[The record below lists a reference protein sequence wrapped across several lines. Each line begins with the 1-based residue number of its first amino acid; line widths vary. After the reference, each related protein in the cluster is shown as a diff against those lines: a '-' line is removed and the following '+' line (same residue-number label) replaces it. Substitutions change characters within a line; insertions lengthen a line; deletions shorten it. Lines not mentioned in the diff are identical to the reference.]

1 MSSDVPYTT
10 EACCQIP
17 VVQSTYQPQGEI
29 IKMGKYDDVYV
40 VGNKGST
47 TSVINVFDIFG
58 FFPQTQQGADIL
70 AETLGA
76 RVYMPDFFFGK
87 PYPLAEHP
95 PKNDEQKKNFSAFF
109 ATTAAPD
116 NVLPGLLEFA
126 NQLRKDGTSKLY
138 VYGFCWGGK
147 IATLCGCQTREDSS
161 QPLFDAVAAVH
172 PAMMNA
178 ADGKNLLVPIG
189 IFPSQDENVEE
200 FKKMVSE
207 LESKPF
213 ASKNAYRVYPTMHH
227 GWAAAR
233 ANLDD
238 EENLKQYKDVYS
250 RLATFFQNAA

>member
-40 VGNKGST
+40 VGNKDST

-95 PKNDEQKKNFSAFF
+95 PKNDEQKV
-109 ATTAAPD
+109 ATISYPLESGCSND
-116 NVLPGLLEFA
+116 FIEKFLGLLCNDCRSRQCPPRLARVCQSTSERWYFKT
-126 NQLRKDGTSKLY
+126 LRLWLLLGWKDCNTL
-138 VYGFCWGGK
+138 WMPDQGGLVP
-147 IATLCGCQTREDSS
+147 ATL
-161 QPLFDAVAAVH
+161 
-172 PAMMNA
+172 
-178 ADGKNLLVPIG
+178 
-189 IFPSQDENVEE
+189 
-200 FKKMVSE
+200 
-207 LESKPF
+207 
-213 ASKNAYRVYPTMHH
+213 
-227 GWAAAR
+227 
-233 ANLDD
+233 
-238 EENLKQYKDVYS
+238 
-250 RLATFFQNAA
+250 